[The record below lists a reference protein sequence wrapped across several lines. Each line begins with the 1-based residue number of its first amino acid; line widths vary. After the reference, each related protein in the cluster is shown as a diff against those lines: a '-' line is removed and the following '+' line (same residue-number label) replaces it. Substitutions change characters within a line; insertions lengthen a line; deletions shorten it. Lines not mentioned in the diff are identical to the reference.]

1 MMFRDIQFG
10 YFGNNARIVI
20 KIAQIAFSETRDT
33 HGTLNDPFS
42 EDEFK
47 NLQLFS
53 KINIERRYEL
63 ILDLHGNLDA
73 DL

>member
-1 MMFRDIQFG
+1 MFRDIQFG

-20 KIAQIAFSETRDT
+20 KIAQLAFEETCDI

-42 EDEFK
+42 EDEFR

-53 KINIERRYEL
+53 KSNIERRYEL
-63 ILDLHGNLDA
+63 ILDLHGCLDS